1 MPAIDELLSRAASSV
16 ANPSAAQEDA
26 IARLMALQARLEE
39 GALRV
44 AVLGQFK
51 RGKSTLLN
59 LTASQTRSATAT
71 LVFGAAQ
78 HGQRGKLRAS
88 ATAIRLC
95 RLAIEFATWRSGRIG
110 GASGSVTSGNGRFF
124 EPRGEGRS

>member
-59 LTASQTRSATAT
+59 LTASQTRSGYWLLLYSEQRSTDSVASFVRAPRRSAYADWQ
-71 LVFGAAQ
+71 LSSPHGVRAGLAA
-78 HGQRGKLRAS
+78 
-88 ATAIRLC
+88 
-95 RLAIEFATWRSGRIG
+95 
-110 GASGSVTSGNGRFF
+110 
-124 EPRGEGRS
+124 PRGL

>member
-1 MPAIDELLSRAASSV
+1 MLGLKKHLNLLVDYDPLWELVLLRHK
-16 ANPSAAQEDA
+16 
-26 IARLMALQARLEE
+26 EE
-39 GALRV
+39 PLLA
-44 AVLGQFK
+44 
-51 RGKSTLLN
+51 TLLF
-59 LTASQTRSATAT
+59 R
-71 LVFGAAQ
+71 AAQ